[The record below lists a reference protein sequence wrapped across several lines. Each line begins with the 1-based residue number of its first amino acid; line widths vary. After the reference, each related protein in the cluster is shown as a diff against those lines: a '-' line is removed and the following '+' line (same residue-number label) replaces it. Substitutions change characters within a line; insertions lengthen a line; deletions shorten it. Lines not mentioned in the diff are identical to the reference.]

1 MSKTPFY
8 KKGIGTPL
16 YSNHDGNIVEKD
28 PRSGELHKM
37 FIYNKEGDRPV
48 SIISNHAGGTTKG
61 GGYMP
66 HEKSYKDAKAGT
78 GIFDESLPSN
88 KPFSGYIR
96 LGDKE
101 STKISGD
108 DLINMSYDDLKKLNV
123 QGFKSSDGS
132 YQNFAG
138 VADKKSFKKFQQ
150 TAQEHRKRKDQVSS
164 MRQKLTIYGDE
175 GGQFK
180 EPTKT

>member
-1 MSKTPFY
+1 
-8 KKGIGTPL
+8 
-16 YSNHDGNIVEKD
+16 
-28 PRSGELHKM
+28 M

-78 GIFDESLPSN
+78 GMFDESLPSN

-123 QGFKSSDGS
+123 QGFKSGDGS

-138 VADKKSFKKFQQ
+138 AADKKSFKKFQK

-164 MRQKLTIYGDE
+164 MRQKLTMYGDA

-180 EPTKT
+180 EVTKS